1 MKTPQKMQK
10 EIVELKIE
18 IKFQFSIN
26 HSGLQQIKNEKSV
39 NELEKDKQK
48 FSNLG
53 AERRVL
59 G

>member
-26 HSGLQQIKNEKSV
+26 HSGLQ
-39 NELEKDKQK
+39 
-48 FSNLG
+48 
-53 AERRVL
+53 
-59 G
+59 